1 MARSVASGESEKL
14 FDQSEIGDGVLEILD
29 GDRAALVD
37 SPNQSAESG
46 DLLESGDRLILEA
59 KQGIAEFLKPLNGE
73 AVDFQF
79 NQTRRGK
86 SRSGAQTRVIRK
98 DDSQSGNLRPLR
110 FVEDKDRDAGQIIF
124 EDPIDIQYPGTG
136 TAVLEVLLDTSAVL
150 RKTVR
155 FTNPQ
160 TGFQGSFTA
169 ALRDGQA
176 LDSGEWYTITHPVRR
191 ATPVQASS
199 LNPRFE
205 YNYEVDTNNVN
216 VRHFTVDFTRRAQ
229 QI

>member
-1 MARSVASGESEKL
+1 MARSVPSGESEKL

-79 NQTRRGK
+79 NQTRRGT
-86 SRSGAQTRVIRK
+86 SRSGAQTRVVRK
-98 DDSQSGNLRPLR
+98 DDSQAGNLRPLR
-110 FVEDKDRDAGQIIF
+110 FVEDKAVNAAQIIF
-124 EDPIDIQYPGTG
+124 DSPIDVQYPGTG
-136 TAVLEVLLDTSAVL
+136 TAVLEVKLDSSAVL

-155 FTNPQ
+155 FINSAGVQ
-160 TGFQGSFTA
+160 TSFTG
-169 ALRDGQA
+169 ALRDGTA
-176 LDSGEWYTITHPVRR
+176 LDADEWYTITHPVRR
-191 ATPVQASS
+191 ATTVAVSD
-199 LNPRFE
+199 NPRFE
-205 YNYEVDTNNVN
+205 YNYELDSNATVD
-216 VRHFTVDFTRRAQ
+216 HFSIDFTRRAQ